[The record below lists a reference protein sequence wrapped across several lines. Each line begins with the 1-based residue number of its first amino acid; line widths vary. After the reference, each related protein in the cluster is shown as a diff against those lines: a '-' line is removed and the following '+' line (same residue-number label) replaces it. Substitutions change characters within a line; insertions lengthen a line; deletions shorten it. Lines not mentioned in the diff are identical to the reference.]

1 MLRLSTADT
10 RMLVWIAIEILLAAV
25 CSGNAEGE
33 VLNLML
39 ITSGGGQYNS
49 SGAEP
54 AVDLA
59 VRLINE
65 NEVIPGYQLN
75 IASRGDSSV
84 SGKIYKSIANANY

>member
-1 MLRLSTADT
+1 MFG
-10 RMLVWIAIEILLAAV
+10 WIVVDLLLAVV
-25 CSGNAEGE
+25 CFGSAETG

-49 SGAEP
+49 SGVEP
-54 AVDLA
+54 AIDLA

-75 IASRGDSSV
+75 IASRGNSSV
-84 SGKIYKSIANANY
+84 SILIELKI